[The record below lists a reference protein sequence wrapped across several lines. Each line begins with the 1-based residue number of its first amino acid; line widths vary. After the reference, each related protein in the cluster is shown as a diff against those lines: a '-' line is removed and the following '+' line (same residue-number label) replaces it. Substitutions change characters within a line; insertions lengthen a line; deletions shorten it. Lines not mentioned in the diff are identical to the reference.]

1 MRRQNVQE
9 EPMKE
14 DTFRLCAEK
23 MHQEGLPAQ
32 LVEQF
37 RNYYR
42 VLADSQESV
51 GVIPEESIVPV
62 DEGDVPSRENLG
74 EEQERIGRDHLQQT
88 VMIKLNGGLGTSMG
102 MPYAKS
108 LLTARPGYTF
118 LDIIRLQARARN
130 IPLLFM
136 DSFHTR
142 QDVADYWQRQGVP
155 PEEQPDSFVQHR
167 FPKLHPNL
175 EPASCPHRPEL
186 EWNPPGHGDVFAALE
201 TSGYL
206 DKLLEQGKRYAFISN
221 SDNLGAAVDPGILGY
236 MVQQGTF
243 FLMEVADRYPRDKK
257 GGHLALSPDGRFLL
271 REIAQCPEDDL
282 KKFQDVERHRFFN
295 TNNIWIDLERL
306 KPFIREKGLPQLP
319 LIVNPKPLDPR
330 DKSTPRVLQ
339 LETAMGAAINT
350 FPDGSAL
357 KIPRDRFMPVK
368 KTSDLLAM
376 RSDCFVLD
384 GAYKL
389 IPNPER
395 ELPPINIELDG
406 DYFGKVDEFEAR
418 FPHGPP
424 SLLFCESLSVRGD
437 VLFRENVRCTGRVE
451 VVNSS
456 SGQQVVQADSDL
468 SGRVELP

>member
-1 MRRQNVQE
+1 MHRQDVQE
-9 EPMKE
+9 ESMKE
-14 DTFRLCAEK
+14 DTFRLSAEK
-23 MHQEGLPAQ
+23 MHQEGLPHQ

-51 GVIPEESIVPV
+51 GVVPEETIVPV
-62 DEGDVPSRENLG
+62 GEDDVPSRENLG
-74 EEQERIGRDHLQQT
+74 EEQERIGREHMQRT

-142 QDVADYWQRQGVP
+142 QDVADYWQRQGIP
-155 PEEQPDSFVQHR
+155 PEEQPDSFVQHKL
-167 FPKLHPNL
+167 PKLYPNL
-175 EPASCPHRPEL
+175 EPASCPERPEL

-201 TSGYL
+201 TSGCL

-243 FLMEVADRYPRDKK
+243 FLMEVAARYPRDKK
-257 GGHLALSPDGRFLL
+257 GGHLALSPQGHFLL
-271 REIAQCPEDDL
+271 REIAQCPEKDL
-282 KKFQDVERHRFFN
+282 DSFQDVTRHRFFN

-306 KPFIREKGLPQLP
+306 KTFIRENGLPQLP

-330 DKSTPRVLQ
+330 DQSTPRVLQ

-350 FPDGSAL
+350 FPDSSAL

-384 GAYKL
+384 ESYKL
-389 IPNPER
+389 NPNPER
-395 ELPPINIELDG
+395 GLPPINIELDG
-406 DYFGKVDEFEAR
+406 EYYGRVDDFEAR

-424 SLLFCESLSVRGD
+424 SLLFCESLSVSGD

-456 SGQQVVQADSDL
+456 SGQQVVQAGSEL